1 MKKTKNLIEKSE
13 NKEDI
18 VLTIPA
24 LLELQKQIEEIS
36 RNINN
41 QVVNNLFFNI
51 EDVMKVFIS
60 TGDTDSEKG
69 VLQRLKS
76 IFDKETQTSSALL
89 LKKAGMEGSATSS
102 NNTLSK
108 KIAKYEEKIT
118 RMQTIFA
125 SKQQAL
131 YSKYARLETL
141 MNNLNSQ
148 SSSLSSMFSS

>member
-51 EDVMKVFIS
+51 EDVMKMTGWSRKTVELFRHPEFPSTDLGKKQLVLKTAFINFFS
-60 TGDTDSEKG
+60 VKRKSSE
-69 VLQRLKS
+69 RNTW
-76 IFDKETQTSSALL
+76 I
-89 LKKAGMEGSATSS
+89 
-102 NNTLSK
+102 NN
-108 KIAKYEEKIT
+108 
-118 RMQTIFA
+118 Q
-125 SKQQAL
+125 
-131 YSKYARLETL
+131 
-141 MNNLNSQ
+141 
-148 SSSLSSMFSS
+148 

>member
-51 EDVMKVFIS
+51 EDVMKMTGWSRKTVEELFRHPEFPSTDLGKKQLVLKTAFINFFS
-60 TGDTDSEKG
+60 VKRKSSE
-69 VLQRLKS
+69 RN
-76 IFDKETQTSSALL
+76 IWI
-89 LKKAGMEGSATSS
+89 
-102 NNTLSK
+102 NN
-108 KIAKYEEKIT
+108 
-118 RMQTIFA
+118 Q
-125 SKQQAL
+125 
-131 YSKYARLETL
+131 
-141 MNNLNSQ
+141 
-148 SSSLSSMFSS
+148 

>member
-51 EDVMKVFIS
+51 EDVMKMTGWSRKTVEKLFRHPEFPSTDLGKKQLVLKTAFINFFS
-60 TGDTDSEKG
+60 VKRKSSE
-69 VLQRLKS
+69 RNTW
-76 IFDKETQTSSALL
+76 I
-89 LKKAGMEGSATSS
+89 
-102 NNTLSK
+102 NN
-108 KIAKYEEKIT
+108 
-118 RMQTIFA
+118 Q
-125 SKQQAL
+125 
-131 YSKYARLETL
+131 
-141 MNNLNSQ
+141 
-148 SSSLSSMFSS
+148 

>member
-51 EDVMKVFIS
+51 EDVMKMTGWSRKTVEELFQHPEFPSTDLGRKQLVLKTSFINFFS
-60 TGDTDSEKG
+60 VKRKSSE
-69 VLQRLKS
+69 RNTW
-76 IFDKETQTSSALL
+76 I
-89 LKKAGMEGSATSS
+89 
-102 NNTLSK
+102 NN
-108 KIAKYEEKIT
+108 
-118 RMQTIFA
+118 Q
-125 SKQQAL
+125 
-131 YSKYARLETL
+131 
-141 MNNLNSQ
+141 
-148 SSSLSSMFSS
+148 

>member
-51 EDVMKVFIS
+51 EDVMKM
-60 TGDTDSEKG
+60 TGWSRKTVEE
-69 VLQRLKS
+69 LFRHPEFPLKS
-76 IFDKETQTSSALL
+76 FPSWKSWTE
-89 LKKAGMEGSATSS
+89 
-102 NNTLSK
+102 
-108 KIAKYEEKIT
+108 
-118 RMQTIFA
+118 
-125 SKQQAL
+125 
-131 YSKYARLETL
+131 
-141 MNNLNSQ
+141 NNLY
-148 SSSLSSMFSS
+148 

>member
-51 EDVMKVFIS
+51 EDVMKM
-60 TGDTDSEKG
+60 TGWSRKT
-69 VLQRLKS
+69 V
-76 IFDKETQTSSALL
+76 
-89 LKKAGMEGSATSS
+89 
-102 NNTLSK
+102 
-108 KIAKYEEKIT
+108 EELF
-118 RMQTIFA
+118 RHP
-125 SKQQAL
+125 
-131 YSKYARLETL
+131 E
-141 MNNLNSQ
+141 
-148 SSSLSSMFSS
+148 FSSTDLGRKQLVLKTAFINFFSVKRKGSERNTWINNQ

>member
-51 EDVMKVFIS
+51 EDVMKM
-60 TGDTDSEKG
+60 TGWSRKT
-69 VLQRLKS
+69 V
-76 IFDKETQTSSALL
+76 
-89 LKKAGMEGSATSS
+89 
-102 NNTLSK
+102 
-108 KIAKYEEKIT
+108 EEL
-118 RMQTIFA
+118 F
-125 SKQQAL
+125 
-131 YSKYARLETL
+131 
-141 MNNLNSQ
+141 
-148 SSSLSSMFSS
+148 